1 MTTDLVALLSRT
13 PLFHD
18 LEPEVI
24 EVVASEG
31 HLRSYLRGQTIF
43 LEGEPSDAFYV
54 IADGTVKVFVLSE
67 SGEQMVFATLR
78 SPESLGDVALFD
90 GGPRSASAEA
100 IEATRLA
107 VFPLSTVETLVRDD
121 ARVARALLGAA
132 GVMLRRLST
141 QTADF
146 VFLDLEGRVAKVLAL
161 SAGRRRADGDDVVHL
176 DLGLTQSELGAMVG
190 GSRQSVNQSLHALAH
205 RGFISIDGRNVV
217 VRDLEA
223 LRRRAGMDV
232 SDI

>member
-1 MTTDLVALLSRT
+1 MTSNLVELLSRT
-13 PLFHD
+13 SLFHD

-24 EVVASEG
+24 GAVASQG
-31 HLRSYLRGQTIF
+31 HERSYRRGESIF

-54 IADGTVKVFVLSE
+54 IADGTVKVFVHSG
-67 SGEQMVFATLR
+67 SGEQMVFAILS

-90 GGPRSASAEA
+90 GGLRSASAEA
-100 IEATRLA
+100 IETTTRLA
-107 VFPLSTVETLVRDD
+107 VFPLSTVEALVRED
-121 ARVARALLGAA
+121 ARVARALLRAA

-161 SAGRRRADGDDVVHL
+161 SVGRRRVDDDAVPL

-217 VRDLEA
+217 VRDLVG

>member
-1 MTTDLVALLSRT
+1 MTSNLVELLSRT
-13 PLFHD
+13 SLFHD

-24 EVVASEG
+24 GAVASQG
-31 HLRSYLRGQTIF
+31 HERSYRRGESIF

-54 IADGTVKVFVLSE
+54 IADGTVKVFVHSG
-67 SGEQMVFATLR
+67 SGEQMVFATLS

-90 GGPRSASAEA
+90 GGLRSASAEA
-100 IEATRLA
+100 IETTRLA
-107 VFPLSTVETLVRDD
+107 VFPLSTVEALVRED
-121 ARVARALLGAA
+121 ARVARALLRAA

-161 SAGRRRADGDDVVHL
+161 SVGRRRVDDDAVPL

-217 VRDLEA
+217 VRDLVG

>member
-1 MTTDLVALLSRT
+1 MTSNLVELLSRT
-13 PLFHD
+13 SLFHD

-24 EVVASEG
+24 GAVASQG
-31 HLRSYLRGQTIF
+31 HERSYRRGESIF

-54 IADGTVKVFVLSE
+54 IADGTVKVFVHSG
-67 SGEQMVFATLR
+67 SGEQMVFATLS

-90 GGPRSASAEA
+90 GGLRSASAEA
-100 IEATRLA
+100 IETTTRLA
-107 VFPLSTVETLVRDD
+107 VFPLSTVEALVRED
-121 ARVARALLGAA
+121 ARVARALLRAA

-161 SAGRRRADGDDVVHL
+161 SVGRRRVDDDAVPL

-217 VRDLEA
+217 VRDLVG

>member
-1 MTTDLVALLSRT
+1 MTSNLVELLSRT
-13 PLFHD
+13 SLFHD

-24 EVVASEG
+24 GAVASQG
-31 HLRSYLRGQTIF
+31 HERSYRRGESIF

-54 IADGTVKVFVLSE
+54 IADGTVKVFVHSG
-67 SGEQMVFATLR
+67 SGEQMVFATLS

-90 GGPRSASAEA
+90 GGLRSASAEA
-100 IEATRLA
+100 IETTRLA
-107 VFPLSTVETLVRDD
+107 VFPLSTVEALVRED

-161 SAGRRRADGDDVVHL
+161 SVGRRRVDDDAVPL

-217 VRDLEA
+217 VRDLVG